1 MKYLAMLLLLSL
13 TGAYSQ
19 SSRLD
24 SPEDIKLP
32 NGKSWNDAIAK
43 ADYERNLKD
52 ARALAKLS
60 AEIQEE
66 LENSAAFILPLKT
79 LKKVEEAEKLAKNIR
94 SRLNKN

>member
-1 MKYLAMLLLLSL
+1 MKYVALLLLLSL

-19 SSRLD
+19 SSRNE

-52 ARALAKLS
+52 ARELEKLS
-60 AEIQEE
+60 AEIRDE
-66 LENSAAFILPLKT
+66 LENSAAFILSVKT
-79 LKKVEEAEKLAKNIR
+79 LKKVEEAEKLAKNLR
-94 SRLNKN
+94 SRMNRN